1 MTLEVI
7 WSIVLSGANCISNR
21 TGLPSLRKGDVHMF
35 SVGERVCYPMHGVGV
50 VEKIEERTV
59 LGESAQ
65 YYVLRFITNK
75 MTAMV
80 PVATSKNVGLRAVI
94 SPSECKSVL
103 AYLNGEPCEESDN
116 WNQRY
121 RDNFAKLKQGDIYD
135 VADVIK
141 CLKKRDM
148 DRGLSAGER
157 KMLMTARQVLVA
169 ELAAASGQDVGAL
182 RDMID

>member
-1 MTLEVI
+1 
-7 WSIVLSGANCISNR
+7 
-21 TGLPSLRKGDVHMF
+21 MF
-35 SVGERVCYPMHGVGV
+35 SVGEHICYPMHGVGV

-59 LGESAQ
+59 LGETAQ
-65 YYVLRFITNK
+65 YYVLRFIANK

-80 PVATSKNVGLRAVI
+80 PVATSQNVGLRPVI
-94 SPSECKSVL
+94 GAQECGSVL
-103 AYLNGEPCEESDN
+103 AYLASEPCRESDN

-135 VADVIK
+135 VADVVK

-148 DRGLSAGER
+148 DKGLSAGER
-157 KMLMTARQVLVA
+157 KMLMTARQVLIA
-169 ELAAASGQDVGAL
+169 ELSAASGQDAGEL